1 MNILS
6 QTPFHA
12 LRYMSVLSLLLFAAT
27 GWGQTTVFTDDF
39 SANQSATYTT
49 SGAIGSSSWSVTRAG
64 ADWGGRRNT
73 SPSQLELTNDA
84 SGTSNV
90 AGWVLASTS
99 SSSFSSPYNTTLSSN
114 SGLVTWTF
122 NMQQVRTDP
131 SGFASGSY
139 GVAYILAGTSS
150 TNNNTGSGYAIT
162 LGEGGS
168 KDPIRFVKYSSG
180 IQGTRTNI
188 LTSNTSGLTD
198 FGANYLSVKVTYTP
212 STNTWELFLRDDGG
226 SAFTDP
232 TTGSLTSQGTATDNT
247 HTGTSLTLMGAWWQG
262 STGSSQNAFFDNAK
276 VVTAASGPNIAV
288 TGSLTEFI
296 TTAINT
302 ASSEQSFTVSGSN
315 LTADI
320 SIAPPSGFEI
330 STGTGGGF
338 SATNPIT
345 LTQSGG
351 NVSSTTIYV
360 RYKPTALNQ
369 NGGSIA
375 CTSAGASTQ
384 NVSAVGYVHNLSVG
398 DVAVIAI
405 DATNDIFALVALADI
420 PANTQLKI
428 TDRGW
433 DGSLGTPAFISGE
446 NFGVWTAPGSAV
458 SKGTVITFTSSGNTV
473 STGTMSAALNGFS
486 TSGDQLLVY
495 QGTDISPSFK
505 AALST
510 TAFIVSG
517 TPTTNQ
523 SWLPTGLT
531 AGTDAL
537 GFAPTGG
544 NAFLTSGTQTRTLA
558 DHRTAIHTSGNWTQN
573 STTWPTYTFTFLDAE
588 PTTAATSL
596 SFTGTSHNALSA
608 SWTNGNGANHI
619 VVLRLNATGAVA
631 PTDATTYTTTS
642 TFGSGSGTQLTGTGN
657 YVIFNGSG
665 TSVTVSAGIDP
676 STAYAI
682 DIYEYNGS
690 NSGLR
695 ENYFATAGTGGTT
708 TLATA
713 TLANITQPT
722 GSITQGVSDVV
733 LSGFTITP
741 TASIDFTAVNLT
753 ATGSATSTDITD
765 VRVFRDF
772 NGDGIIN
779 NTGGTDATVS
789 GSGVTYAGTIGISIS
804 GETGFSSVRNYLV
817 VANVA
822 GVGTS
827 TPGNTVTASV
837 GSGDFTTTANAETG
851 SATGN
856 SRTIAAP
863 PGTTTISAGSGTE
876 PSTISSLTNT
886 QGAASLNFDID
897 ILDDGATP
905 ATDGAAT
912 QISQMVFNQGSGND
926 VSDWTLAIAG
936 AELSDGTNSMTGTVN
951 SSNITF
957 SSISNSSGNLGH
969 IADNATKT
977 YTLKVWLNS
986 NMTSLK
992 TTIDGQN
999 LVYRI
1004 QTADVTLV
1012 TSQLAAGQ
1020 DQNSGSSNNAVDVA
1034 ATALAFVQNT
1044 SDAASGAAMS
1054 PSPTLSANDA
1064 NGNRDLDF
1072 SSQIRITSS
1081 GTLTGTPV
1089 DVSASSGLA
1098 TFSSL
1103 THNVVGSSLTLN
1115 AERTSTLDFD
1125 VSSNTFNVTPSN
1137 DNCSGAT
1144 SLTVN
1149 GSAITGDLTLAGQSI
1164 AAITCNSNT
1173 SGGTLADVWYSF
1185 VATAATHRVVVTPG
1199 ASMNAVVDVRSGSCN
1214 GTNINCA
1221 DASGAGTAESVVL
1234 TGLTLSSTYF
1244 VRVYHFGGGASATP
1258 TFTIAVE
1265 GPTVLAVGDISILGF
1280 NSNAPDNFSFVT
1292 WVDLKDNTVIKF
1304 TDNGFLSSG
1313 SATGSNNG
1321 RGGENYVI
1329 WKNNTGN
1336 TIAAGTVIKVEGVTT
1351 TTGSA
1356 SAGSASGLNGISSG
1370 SDQLFAY
1377 QGAATSG
1384 SNPDWAANSSP
1395 TTFSGTILYGLN
1407 IGSAWLTSGGG
1418 SSSTSYLPSE
1428 LNVANGNIVLNP
1440 AQTGEYSGSR
1450 TNQPTMSQFRT
1461 LVNDPSTW
1469 TTATSGTTTLSN
1481 TAFTTGTSSV
1491 LSNITGGQPMGSIH
1505 RGNSEAVLAGFKIT
1519 PNADI
1524 NFTQVTITS
1533 TGSASSSDITAIR
1546 IYRDN
1551 DASGTING
1559 ADATVCGSGVSLAGS
1574 MNITITGESGF
1585 SSVRTYLVVATVD
1598 AGATVGNTINTNVA
1612 SAAFTTVGTT
1622 TVSTFNT
1629 GSCSGTSRSIAIA
1642 PGTSTIAAGG
1652 GSEPATLSSM
1662 INSQGAASLNFDIAI
1677 QDDGAT
1683 SGMDSIATTINQMV
1697 FAAGTGNTVTDYT
1710 TVLDGAE
1717 LNDGTNSMTGTVNAT
1732 DITFSSISNGTGDL
1746 GHIADNATKTYT
1758 LKVWLKAD
1766 MGSLKT
1772 TIDGKRLVFRIQSSG
1787 VTATTGSQLTVSE
1800 DQNSGSGNNLIG
1812 VAVTALTYVQNATT
1826 LQANTA
1832 MTPAVRVAAV
1842 DANGNRDL
1850 DFVAQIRITSSG
1862 TLTGTPVDINAVAG
1876 LATFSSLTHTAGG
1889 SSLTLNAE
1897 RTATTDLDKSSDP
1910 FNVISV
1916 TENIFPQYAIN
1927 GNTAG
1932 SRLQYACRLTLSNL
1946 AASSTYRYLVGA
1958 STASSLTSTGAGNM
1972 FAINNSSGANG
1983 YITGYTSSKSLAG
1996 QAAEFSG
2003 DEFVNSS
2010 RYATLTTDGSG
2021 NYTGWFAFVPTG
2033 NAVFTSGN
2041 NIYFYVQT
2049 NNGTGGAADTL
2060 VTQSLRSNNTI
2071 TMLDY
2076 TNAKPMAGTSH
2087 APAEHFVF
2095 TYDNTAGTGRPVYG
2109 SWTENDGITTTFST
2123 WYTSAY
2129 DATATA
2135 YGTIVPSSLSN
2146 GIRRIS
2152 FVEPDG
2158 DNLYAVTSTN
2168 GTWSSVNTTS
2178 PAAGT
2183 TPLVIARTA
2192 TGTTGDFILNASTTL
2207 SGNLTVNGDLTLTAG
2222 TLTTGAN
2229 TLTIDSILSR
2239 TSGNINASEG
2249 SLVFTNMV
2257 SVTLPTSLFVDS
2269 INNLT
2274 VNGPVGLTQSE
2285 NINLKGAMTMASG
2298 VLTTGSGNSLIMGS
2312 NATISESDTSYVNG
2326 NLQTTRTV
2334 LQNTTNTFGG
2344 MGLSINETT
2353 QSTNSYLAIRKTET
2367 AIISN
2372 TSGYT
2377 GNQGI
2382 KRYFSIT
2389 PHSNTNLSASVIFSY
2404 REGELNGIAEGDLR
2418 VYVHLNPYT
2427 NTSWIDCGGRMV
2439 KNATNNTIAND
2450 PQTPI
2455 TQFSTYSFGNQS
2467 QPLPLSLIRFIA
2479 NANGETNLIAWTTAA
2494 EVNMDKY
2501 EVQRSID
2508 GRNYETVATVKARN
2522 ISGSNTY
2529 SATDASKAPSTYYR
2543 LNMLDADG
2551 SSSFSQTV
2559 LVSQAGKS
2567 VVNIY
2572 PIPVSNV
2579 LNIEP
2584 LLATEYTTVKLMGM
2598 NGAIIGS
2605 YSFNR
2610 LQSIDMSQ
2618 LAAGM
2623 YLLQIEN
2630 SAGVNVMKVLKN

>member
-1 MNILS
+1 MNFLPKTFS
-6 QTPFHA
+6 SKC
-12 LRYMSVLSLLLFAAT
+12 RSLLGVLCLMLFAST
-27 GWGQTTVFTDDF
+27 GWGQI
-39 SANQSATYTT
+39 SMSATSSHTQNFNALASSGTGNSWTDNSTISSWFSQRTRSGTT
-49 SGAIGSSSWSVTRAG
+49 YDASTGSTSSGNQYSFGSASASSDRAIGTIGSSNSAAG
-64 ADWGGRRNT
+64 SFAHGVLLRNT
-73 SPSQLELTNDA
+73 S
-84 SGTSNV
+84 
-90 AGWVLASTS
+90 
-99 SSSFSSPYNTTLSSN
+99 
-114 SGLVTWTF
+114 
-122 NMQQVRTDP
+122 
-131 SGFASGSY
+131 
-139 GVAYILAGTSS
+139 
-150 TNNNTGSGYAIT
+150 GSGIT
-162 LGEGGS
+162 
-168 KDPIRFVKYSSG
+168 DI
-180 IQGTRTNI
+180 
-188 LTSNTSGLTD
+188 
-198 FGANYLSVKVTYTP
+198 KVTYTLEQWRNGGNTTANTITFWYKTSS
-212 STNTWELFLRDDGG
+212 STILALNPNNNGTWTQVTGLSLSSPINTASSAALDGNN
-226 SAFTDP
+226 SANKV
-232 TTGSLTSQGTATDNT
+232 TATSVSIPSLSVANNDFIMLKWEDPD
-247 HTGTSLTLMGAWWQG
+247 HTGTDHGLGI
-262 STGSSQNAFFDNAK
+262 DD
-276 VVTAASGPNIAV
+276 VTINWTVGNPVISV
-288 TGSLTEFI
+288 TGTLNEF
-296 TTAINT
+296 TTSAINT

-315 LTADI
+315 LTANI
-320 SIAPPSGFEI
+320 SLTPPTGFEI

-345 LTQSGG
+345 LTKSGDT
-351 NVSSTTIYV
+351 VSSTTIYA
-360 RYKPTALNQ
+360 RYKPTALADQPQASGTN
-369 NGGSIA
+369 ITA
-375 CTSAGASTQ
+375 TSTGATTQ
-384 NVSAVGYVHNLSVG
+384 NVSVLGCVRNMSQGDIALIGFNTSTTDALSFVALTSIPAGTVFKFTDNGYS
-398 DVAVIAI
+398 
-405 DATNDIFALVALADI
+405 DAT
-420 PANTQLKI
+420 TQMLTEGYLI
-428 TDRGW
+428 YTAP
-433 DGSLGTPAFISGE
+433 STIALGTVVSWNNGMTISGTGWNSNNPT
-446 NFGVWTAPGSAV
+446 NFS
-458 SKGTVITFTSSGNTV
+458 
-473 STGTMSAALNGFS
+473 LN
-486 TSGDQLLVY
+486 TSGDQLFVY
-495 QGTDISPSFK
+495 QGTWG
-505 AALST
+505 
-510 TAFIVSG
+510 VSG
-517 TPTTNQ
+517 GTTTLHQGFMTGGTWTTTGSVASVTAN
-523 SWLPTGLT
+523 SYLPTGLT
-531 AGTDAL
+531 TGTNAADFSLAN
-537 GFAPTGG
+537 AYYTNNTTNTTNTKPTIFTRSSTAA
-544 NAFLTSGTQTRTLA
+544 NWSTSASQM
-558 DHRTAIHTSGNWTQN
+558 SVPSWTFN
-573 STTWPTYTFTFLDAE
+573 ILDAE
-588 PTTAATSL
+588 PTTAAASL
-596 SFTGTSHNALSA
+596 SFTGTTHNALSVA
-608 SWTNGNGANHI
+608 WTNGNGANHI

-642 TFGSGSGTQLTGTGN
+642 TFSSGSGTQLTGTGN
-657 YVIFNGSG
+657 YVIFNGTG
-665 TSVTVSAGIDP
+665 TSVTVSAGISA

-695 ENYFATAGTGGTT
+695 ENYFGTAGTGSTT

-722 GSITQGVSDVV
+722 GAITQGVSNTV

-741 TASIDFTAVNLT
+741 TASVDFTAVT
-753 ATGSATSTDITD
+753 VTTSGTATSTDLGN
-765 VRVFRDF
+765 VRIFRDF
-772 NGDGIIN
+772 NGDGSIN
-779 NTGGTDATVS
+779 TTGGTDADVSSGGNTFS
-789 GSGVTYAGTIGISIS
+789 GSMNISIS
-804 GETGFSSVRNYLV
+804 GETGFSTVRNYLIV
-817 VANVA
+817 SNVA

-827 TPGNTVTASV
+827 TAGNAVTASV
-837 GSGDFTTTANAETG
+837 ASAAFTTTANSNTG

-863 PGTTTISAGSGTE
+863 PRTSTISAGSGTE
-876 PSTISSLTNT
+876 SSAISSLTNT

-905 ATDGAAT
+905 ATDGLAT

-951 SSNITF
+951 AANITF

-969 IADNATKT
+969 ITDNATKT

-1012 TSQLAAGQ
+1012 NSQLAAGQ
-1020 DQNSGSSNNAVDVA
+1020 DQNSGSSNNAIDVA

-1044 SDAASGAAMS
+1044 SHVASGAAMS
-1054 PSPTLSANDA
+1054 PSPTVSANDA
-1064 NGNRDLDF
+1064 NGNRDLGF
-1072 SSQIRITSS
+1072 TSQIRITSS
-1081 GTLTGTPV
+1081 GTLTATPV
-1089 DVSASSGLA
+1089 DVSATSGLA

-1103 THNVVGSSLTLN
+1103 THTVVGTGLSLN

-1125 VSSNTFNVTPSN
+1125 VSSSTFNVSPSN
-1137 DNCSGAT
+1137 DNCTGAT

-1149 GSAITGDLTLAGQSI
+1149 GSAISGDLTNAGQSI

-1185 VATAATHRVVVTPG
+1185 VATATDHLVVVTPG

-1214 GTNINCA
+1214 VTNINCA
-1221 DASGAGTAESVVL
+1221 DANGAGTAESVTL
-1234 TGLTLSSTYF
+1234 TSLTIGNIYF

-1258 TFTIAVE
+1258 TFSIAVE

-1280 NSNAPDNFSFVT
+1280 NSNTPDNFSFVT
-1292 WVDLKDNTVIKF
+1292 WVDLKDNTLIKF

-1313 SATGSNNG
+1313 SATASNNA
-1321 RGGENYVI
+1321 RGGENFVT
-1329 WKNNTGN
+1329 WKNNTGGS
-1336 TIAAGTVIKVEGVTT
+1336 IAAGSVIKVEGTSA
-1351 TTGSA
+1351 TTGVA
-1356 SAGSASGLNGISSG
+1356 NVAGSGLTGITST
-1370 SDQLFAY
+1370 DQLFAY

-1384 SNPDWAANSSP
+1384 SNPDWAANTNP

-1407 IGSAWLTSGGG
+1407 IGSAFLSSGTP

-1428 LNVANGNIVLNP
+1428 LNVTGGNI
-1440 AQTGEYSGSR
+1440 AFTGTTHTGEYTGSR
-1450 TNQPTMSQFRT
+1450 TNQPTYSQFRT
-1461 LVNDPSTW
+1461 LVTDPSTW
-1469 TTATSGTTTLSN
+1469 TTATSGTTTLST

-1491 LSNITGGQPMGSIH
+1491 LSNITGGQPTGSIH
-1505 RGNSEAVLAGFKIT
+1505 KGNSEAVLAGFKIT
-1519 PNADI
+1519 PNAAI
-1524 NFTQVTITS
+1524 NFTQVTVS
-1533 TGSASSSDITAIR
+1533 KTGSANSVDITAIK
-1546 IYRDN
+1546 IFRDN
-1551 DASGTING
+1551 DGNGAING
-1559 ADATVCGSGVSLAGS
+1559 ADADISGGVSLQSS
-1574 MNITITGESGF
+1574 MNISISGESAF
-1585 SSVRTYLVVATVD
+1585 SSVRTYLIVATVD
-1598 AGATVGNTINTNVA
+1598 AGATVGNTITVSVA

-2353 QSTNSYLAIRKTET
+2353 QSTNSYLAIRKTGT

>member
-1 MNILS
+1 MNI
-6 QTPFHA
+6 FHKIFYQHA
-12 LRYMSVLSLLLFAAT
+12 RRFLSVLSLLLFAAT
-27 GWGQTTVFTDDF
+27 SWGQVSITSLPFAPGTTNFNSYNPSSSGNFT
-39 SANQSATYTT
+39 NTIP
-49 SGAIGSSSWSVTRAG
+49 SGWSGSSSGTAAYLGQSTGTGGSGGYYGFGASSEFNLGALRTGGVGNITYSVSLTNNSGSTINTITLSWDYEQYRFANTSGWNCSGTGQLAGNSTLDGKDFSGSASGTNGTPAITGVTSFSLTSLSIANGQTFGVTWVTTDVAG
-64 ADWGGRRNT
+64 ADNGVGIDNF
-73 SPSQLELTNDA
+73 SISA
-84 SGTSNV
+84 SV
-90 AGWVLASTS
+90 S
-99 SSSFSSPYNTTLSSN
+99 SSPNITVTGTLNEFTT
-114 SGLVTWTF
+114 
-122 NMQQVRTDP
+122 
-131 SGFASGSY
+131 
-139 GVAYILAGTSS
+139 
-150 TNNNTGSGYAIT
+150 
-162 LGEGGS
+162 
-168 KDPIRFVKYSSG
+168 
-180 IQGTRTNI
+180 
-188 LTSNTSGLTD
+188 
-198 FGANYLSVKVTYTP
+198 
-212 STNTWELFLRDDGG
+212 
-226 SAFTDP
+226 SA
-232 TTGSLTSQGTATDNT
+232 LNTAT
-247 HTGTSLTLMGAWWQG
+247 
-262 STGSSQNAFFDNAK
+262 
-276 VVTAASGPNIAV
+276 
-288 TGSLTEFI
+288 
-296 TTAINT
+296 
-302 ASSEQSFTVSGSN
+302 SEQSFTVSGSN
-315 LTADI
+315 LTDDI

-330 STGTGGGF
+330 STGTGGSF

-345 LTQSGG
+345 FARSGG
-351 NVSSTTIYV
+351 TVSSSTIFV
-360 RYKPTALNQ
+360 RYKPTALANQ
-369 NGGSIA
+369 PQGSGTNIIATSTGATTRNVAVLGCVRNLSQGDIALIGFNTSTTDALSFVALTSIA
-375 CTSAGASTQ
+375 S
-384 NVSAVGYVHNLSVG
+384 
-398 DVAVIAI
+398 
-405 DATNDIFALVALADI
+405 
-420 PANTQLKI
+420 
-428 TDRGW
+428 
-433 DGSLGTPAFISGE
+433 
-446 NFGVWTAPGSAV
+446 
-458 SKGTVITFTSSGNTV
+458 GTVIKFTDNGYSDATTQMLTEGYLIYTAPSTIALGTVVSWNNGMTISG
-473 STGTMSAALNGFS
+473 TGWNSNAPTNFS
-486 TSGDQLLVY
+486 LTTGEQLFVY
-495 QGTDISPSFK
+495 QGTWG
-505 AALST
+505 
-510 TAFIVSG
+510 VSG
-517 TPTTNQ
+517 GTTTLHQGFMVGGTWTTSGSVTSVTAN
-523 SWLPTGLT
+523 SYLPTGLT
-531 AGTDAL
+531 TGTNAADFSVAN
-537 GFAPTGG
+537 AYYTNNTTNTTNTKPTIFTRSSTAA
-544 NAFLTSGTQTRTLA
+544 NWTTSGSQ
-558 DHRTAIHTSGNWTQN
+558 ISVPSWTFN
-573 STTWPTYTFTFLDAE
+573 ILDAE
-588 PTTAATSL
+588 PTTAASSL
-596 SFTGTSHNALSA
+596 SFTGTTHNALSVG
-608 SWTNGNGANHI
+608 WTNGNGANRI
-619 VVLRLNATGAVA
+619 VVLRLNATGEVA

-676 STAYAI
+676 STAFAI

-690 NSGLR
+690 SSGLR
-695 ENYFATAGTGGTT
+695 QNYYATAGASSTT

-722 GSITQGVSDVV
+722 GSITQGVSNVV

-741 TASIDFTAVNLT
+741 TSSTDFTAVNVT
-753 ATGSATSTDITD
+753 ATGSVTSTDITD

-789 GSGVTYAGTIGISIS
+789 GSGVTYSGTMNISIS
-804 GETGFSSVRNYLV
+804 GETGFSSARNYLI

-897 ILDDGATP
+897 ILDDGASP
-905 ATDGAAT
+905 STDGVAT
-912 QISQMVFNQGSGND
+912 QISEMVYTQGSGND
-926 VSDWTLAIAG
+926 ISDWTLAIAG
-936 AELSDGTNSMTGTVN
+936 AELSDGTNTMTGTIN

-957 SSISNSSGNLGH
+957 SSISNGSGNLGY

-977 YTLKVWLNS
+977 YTLKVWLKS

-1004 QTADVTLV
+1004 QSADVSLV
-1012 TSQLAAGQ
+1012 TNQLAAGQ
-1020 DQNSGSSNNAVDVA
+1020 DQNSGSGNNAIDVA

-1044 SDAASGAAMS
+1044 SDVASAATMS
-1054 PSPTLSANDA
+1054 PSPTVSANDA
-1064 NGNRDLDF
+1064 NGNRDLGF
-1072 SSQIRITSS
+1072 TSPIRITSS

-1089 DVSASSGLA
+1089 DVSATQGLA
-1098 TFSSL
+1098 TFGSL
-1103 THNVVGSSLTLN
+1103 THTAVGNTFALN

-1125 VSSNTFNVTPSN
+1125 VNSSTFNVTPAN
-1137 DNCSGAT
+1137 DDCSGAT

-1149 GSAITGDLTLAGQSI
+1149 GSAITGDLTNAGQSI

-1185 VATAATHRVVVTPG
+1185 VATATDHRVVVTPG
-1199 ASMNAVVDVRSGSCN
+1199 ASMDVVVDVRSGSCN

-1221 DASGAGTAESVVL
+1221 DANGTDTAENVVL
-1234 TGLTLSSTYF
+1234 TSLTIGNTYSI
-1244 VRVYHFGGGASATP
+1244 RVYHFGGGSSTTP
-1258 TFTIAVE
+1258 TPVFVDGEFTIAVE

-1280 NSNAPDNFSFVT
+1280 NSNTPDNFTFVT
-1292 WVDLKDNTVIKF
+1292 WVDLKDNTLIKF

-1313 SATGSNNG
+1313 SATGTNNG
-1321 RGGENYVI
+1321 RGGENFVT
-1329 WKNNTGN
+1329 WKNNTGGS
-1336 TIAAGTVIKVEGVTT
+1336 IAAGTVIKVEGTT
-1351 TTGSA
+1351 ATTGVA
-1356 SAGSASGLNGISSG
+1356 NVAGSGLSGITST
-1370 SDQLFAY
+1370 DQLFAY
-1377 QGAATSG
+1377 QGAATTG
-1384 SNPDWAANSSP
+1384 NNPDWATNTNP

-1407 IGSAWLTSGGG
+1407 IGSAFLSSGTP

-1428 LNVANGNIVLNP
+1428 LNVTGGNI
-1440 AQTGEYSGSR
+1440 AFTGTTHTGEYTGSR
-1450 TNQPTMSQFRT
+1450 TNQPTYTQFRT
-1461 LVNDPSTW
+1461 LVTDPSTW
-1469 TTATSGTTTLSN
+1469 TTASSGTTTLST

-1491 LSNITGGQPMGSIH
+1491 LSNITGGQPTGGIH
-1505 RGNSEAVLAGFKIT
+1505 KGNSEAVLAGFKIT

-1524 NFTQVTITS
+1524 NFTQVTVS
-1533 TGSASSSDITAIR
+1533 RTGSASGSDITAIR

-1551 DASGTING
+1551 DANGIING
-1559 ADATVCGSGVSLAGS
+1559 ADASVCGTGVSLADS
-1574 MNITITGESGF
+1574 MDITITGESGF
-1585 SSVRTYLVVATVD
+1585 SSVRTYLIVATVD

-1642 PGTSTIAAGG
+1642 PGTSTITAGG
-1652 GSEPATLSSM
+1652 SSEPATFSSL
-1662 INSQGAASLNFDIAI
+1662 INTHIAASLNFDIDF

-1683 SGMDSIATTINQMV
+1683 SGTDGIATTINQMIFV
-1697 FAAGTGNTVTDYT
+1697 AGTGNTITDWT
-1710 TVLDGAE
+1710 LALAGAE
-1717 LNDGTNSMTGTVNAT
+1717 LSDGTNSMTGTVNGS
-1732 DITFSSISNGTGDL
+1732 DITFSSISNGSGDL
-1746 GHIADNATKTYT
+1746 GYVADNATKTYT
-1758 LKVWLKAD
+1758 LKVWLNSNMAT
-1766 MGSLKT
+1766 LNN
-1772 TIDGKRLVFRIQSSG
+1772 TIDGQRLVFRIRSAD
-1787 VTATTGSQLTVSE
+1787 VTAASGSQLTASE
-1800 DQNSGSGNNLIG
+1800 DQNSGSGNNLID

-1832 MTPAVRVAAV
+1832 MTPAVTVSAV

-2003 DEFVNSS
+2003 DEFVSSS

-2095 TYDNTAGTGRPVYG
+2095 TYDNIAGTGRPVYG
-2109 SWTENDGITTTFST
+2109 SWTENDGITTAFST

-2168 GTWSSVNTTS
+2168 GTWSSANTTS

-2353 QSTNSYLAIRKTET
+2353 QSTNSYLAIRKTGT

-2372 TSGYT
+2372 TSGYI
-2377 GNQGI
+2377 GNEGI

-2389 PHSNTNLSASVIFSY
+2389 PDSNTDLNALVIFSY
-2404 REGELNGIAEGDLR
+2404 REGELNSIAEGDLR
-2418 VYVHLNPYT
+2418 VYVHVDPYT
-2427 NTSWIDCGGRMV
+2427 NNSWIDCGGTLE
-2439 KNATNNTIAND
+2439 KNPTNNTVANNGD
-2450 PQTPI
+2450 NPI
-2455 TQFSTYSFGNQS
+2455 THFSTWTFGDQS
-2467 QPLPLSLIRFIA
+2467 EPLPLSLIRFIA

-2529 SATDASKAPSTYYR
+2529 TATDASKAPSTYYR
-2543 LNMLDADG
+2543 LNMLEADG

-2584 LLATEYTTVKLMGM
+2584 LSATEYTTVKLMGM